1 MIGYIKG
8 YNISNITKNKANKKG
23 FGVGIESVVS
33 LEILRTNVLD
43 ALKDGGK
50 VYGLYKKKELV
61 ACYIFKKEKT
71 ASSELTQPA
80 VINLTEDNLSKIVQ
94 GKIDEVSTKDSSEIL
109 KNEEIT
115 VFRFSEKYVSPQHAE
130 VTNKFEKAILGE
142 LKEYILF
149 GEVKAVIWEENILV
163 STQINAGSLGSING
177 LAIGIAMGFMFGVVF
192 DNIAIGI
199 SLGMIWAISFG
210 TLFRTINSNSEKN
223 KSDIKKTYDK
233 SVDDNK

>member
-1 MIGYIKG
+1 MVGYIKG
-8 YNISNITKNKANKKG
+8 YNISNISKNKANKKG
-23 FGVGIESVVS
+23 FGVGMDSVVS
-33 LEILRTNVLD
+33 LEILRTNILD

-80 VINLTEDNLSKIVQ
+80 VINLTEENLSKIVQ
-94 GKIDEVSTKDSSEIL
+94 GKIDEVSTEENSEIL

-115 VFRFSEKYVSPQHAE
+115 VFRFSEKYVSPQHTE
-130 VTNKFEKAILGE
+130 VINQFEKAILSE
-142 LKEYILF
+142 IKEHILF

-192 DNIAIGI
+192 DNLAIGI
-199 SLGMIWAISFG
+199 SLGMIWALAFG
-210 TLFRTINSNSEKN
+210 TLFKSTGTQSN
-223 KSDIKKTYDK
+223 KSTTT
-233 SVDDNK
+233 DNNNTDNNTNNK